1 MTKMIRMLLVGA
13 LVGAG
18 AFAGAGVAQAQ
29 DADCDTCVNQQDG
42 DNEAST
48 TQAGSSNSGDAV
60 GGQVVGV
67 VSSGDASVDARN
79 RSERVDIETGET
91 EAENA
96 AAAFVGLNSSTDTDI
111 GPDDAE
117 ADTAVNQQEGDNEY
131 VLDQSADATSGDGV
145 GGQVI
150 GVVTSAGGS
159 ADIVADNGSRRID
172 IETGVAEAS
181 NTASAFVGLNRATEE
196 LNVGDDDVEVDTS
209 VVNQQDGDNMLE
221 GTQEATA
228 SSGDGVGG
236 QVLGVVSAGDASID
250 ARNRS
255 ERVELET
262 GEASAENI
270 AAAFVGLNSSTDT
283 DIGPDDAEADTAVN
297 QQNGDNEG
305 TFAQTA
311 DASSGDAVG
320 GQVAGVVTSAGG
332 SADLVLDN
340 GSLRIDG
347 ETGATEF
354 SNEDSLF
361 VGLTNGL
368 FLNVRP
374 G

>member
-1 MTKMIRMLLVGA
+1 
-13 LVGAG
+13 
-18 AFAGAGVAQAQ
+18 
-29 DADCDTCVNQQDG
+29 
-42 DNEAST
+42 
-48 TQAGSSNSGDAV
+48 
-60 GGQVVGV
+60 
-67 VSSGDASVDARN
+67 
-79 RSERVDIETGET
+79 
-91 EAENA
+91 
-96 AAAFVGLNSSTDTDI
+96 
-111 GPDDAE
+111 
-117 ADTAVNQQEGDNEY
+117 
-131 VLDQSADATSGDGV
+131 
-145 GGQVI
+145 
-150 GVVTSAGGS
+150 
-159 ADIVADNGSRRID
+159 
-172 IETGVAEAS
+172 
-181 NTASAFVGLNRATEE
+181 
-196 LNVGDDDVEVDTS
+196 
-209 VVNQQDGDNMLE
+209 
-221 GTQEATA
+221 
-228 SSGDGVGG
+228 
-236 QVLGVVSAGDASID
+236 VLGVVSAGDASID

-340 GSLRIDG
+340 GSLRIEA

-354 SNEDSLF
+354 DNEDSLF